1 MIVPHLLNLIL
12 DDQFRR
18 VNSAIFKSSVELC
31 ANASGAPY
39 VGAPVLQ
46 DVP

>member
-31 ANASGAPY
+31 EIAEALAR
-39 VGAPVLQ
+39 LF
-46 DVP
+46 